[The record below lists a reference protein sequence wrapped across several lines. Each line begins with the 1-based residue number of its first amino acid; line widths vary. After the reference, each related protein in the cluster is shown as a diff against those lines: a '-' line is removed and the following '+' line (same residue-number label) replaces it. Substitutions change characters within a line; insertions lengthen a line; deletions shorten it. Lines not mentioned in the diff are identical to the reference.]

1 MPHAVV
7 HRVPRSFRRIAA
19 LALGAVAFALAM
31 QAGAAIRTLDT
42 AYGAVSVDGTPQR
55 VVVLTETALDT
66 ALALGVKPIGTL
78 ATRGGSGVADYLKDK
93 AGPIAIVGSTREV
106 NLEAVLQ
113 LQPDLILAAPDLTRD
128 LYAKLSLMAPTLVPK
143 GNSFDAWQDVTRFYA
158 EALGKRAEAETY
170 LQQVDA
176 RIAALKAKIEPGVVA
191 SVVRWNPQGPIL
203 MSNQLFVGQLL
214 GQLGFESTALS
225 RSLTEKP
232 HSDTLSLENLSQVD
246 GDWLFLA
253 TLNPDGDKALQQAR
267 KQPAFERLDAV
278 SHGKLLSVDGQV
290 WSSGSGPLAAQIV
303 LDDVEKALH
312 D

>member
-1 MPHAVV
+1 MSPVFL
-7 HRVPRSFRRIAA
+7 PSISRSLRTAGA
-19 LALGAVAFALAM
+19 LLGAWVLVFTVH
-31 QAGAAIRTLDT
+31 AGAAPRTLDT
-42 AYGAVSVDGTPQR
+42 AYGAVSVDGAPQR

-78 ATRGGSGVADYLKDK
+78 ATRGGSGVANYLKDK
-93 AGPIAIVGSTREV
+93 AGPIALVGTTREV

-113 LQPDLILAAPDLTRD
+113 LQPDLILAAPDLNRD
-128 LYAKLSLMAPTLVPK
+128 LYAKLSLMAPTLVPR
-143 GNSFDAWQDVTRFYA
+143 GNAFDAWRDVTTFYA
-158 EALGKRAEAETY
+158 QALGKRAEADAY
-170 LQQVDA
+170 LEQIDA
-176 RIAALKAKIEPGVVA
+176 RIAALKKAVKPGVVA

-203 MSNQLFVGQLL
+203 MSNQLFAGQLL
-214 GQLGFESTALS
+214 GQLGFDSTALA

-267 KQPAFERLDAV
+267 SQPAFERLNAV

>member
-1 MPHAVV
+1 MPHAFL
-7 HRVPRSFRRIAA
+7 PTSRSLQRAAAA
-19 LALGAVAFALAM
+19 LLGAWVMVFAVHAE
-31 QAGAAIRTLDT
+31 AAARTLDT
-42 AYGAVSVDGTPQR
+42 AYGAVSLDGTPQR
-55 VVVLTETALDT
+55 VMVLTETALDT
-66 ALALGVKPIGTL
+66 ALALGVKPVGTL
-78 ATRGGSGVADYLKDK
+78 ATRGGSGVANYLKDK
-93 AGPIAIVGSTREV
+93 AGPIAMAGTSREV

-143 GNSFDAWQDVTRFYA
+143 GNAFDAWRDVTTFYA
-158 EALGKRAEAETY
+158 EALGKRAEAEAY
-170 LQQVDA
+170 LEQIDA
-176 RIAALKAKIEPGVVA
+176 RIAALKKQIKPGVVA

-203 MSNQLFVGQLL
+203 MSNRLFVGQLL
-214 GQLGFESTALS
+214 GQLGFESTALA

-253 TLNPDGDKALQQAR
+253 TLNPDGEKALQQAR
-267 KQPAFERLDAV
+267 RQPAFERLNAV

-303 LDDVEKALH
+303 LDDVEKALR

>member
-1 MPHAVV
+1 MSPAFL
-7 HRVPRSFRRIAA
+7 RSISRSRRTAGA
-19 LALGAVAFALAM
+19 LLGAWVMVFAVHAE
-31 QAGAAIRTLDT
+31 AAARTLDT
-42 AYGAVSVDGTPQR
+42 AYGAVSLDGTPQR

-78 ATRGGSGVADYLKDK
+78 ATRGGTGVAGYLKAK
-93 AGPIAIVGSTREV
+93 AGPIALVGTSREV

-113 LQPDLILAAPDLTRD
+113 LQPDLILAAPDLSRD

-143 GNSFDAWQDVTRFYA
+143 GNAFDAWRDVTTFYA
-158 EALGKRAEAETY
+158 EALGKRAEADAY
-170 LQQVDA
+170 LEQIDA
-176 RIAALKAKIEPGVVA
+176 RIAALKKAVKPGVVA

-203 MSNQLFVGQLL
+203 MSNQLFAGQLL
-214 GQLGFESTALS
+214 GQLGFESTALA

-246 GDWLFLA
+246 GDLLLLA
-253 TLNPDGDKALQQAR
+253 SLNPDGDKALLQAR
-267 KQPAFERLDAV
+267 SQPAFERLNAV